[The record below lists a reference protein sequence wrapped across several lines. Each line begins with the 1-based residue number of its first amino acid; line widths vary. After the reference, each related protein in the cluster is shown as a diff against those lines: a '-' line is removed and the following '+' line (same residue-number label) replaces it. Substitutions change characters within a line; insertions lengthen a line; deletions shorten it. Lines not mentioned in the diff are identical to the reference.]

1 MANKRFNGAM
11 KWVVMLAGILI
22 AIGAIYKTVCD
33 MEPEV
38 KANTEHRIK
47 FEEKVST
54 MEKNIALIL
63 EEVRKK

>member
-1 MANKRFNGAM
+1 MAKSGLNGAM
-11 KWVVMLAGILI
+11 KWIITVAGMLVAV
-22 AIGAIYKTVCD
+22 GAIYKTVCD

-54 MEKNIALIL
+54 MEENIKLIL
-63 EEVRKK
+63 EEVRK